1 MNVFDRQ
8 LGPLD
13 QSDLRAWMTR
23 MEDHINYLQERV
35 DYALRQVEQKTGG
48 AQGNG

>member
-13 QSDLRAWMTR
+13 RSDLQAWMSR

-48 AQGNG
+48 NKENG